1 MVLPELGEKKPAQR
15 GGQKVGN
22 TDSSTVRGAPNSP
35 SYRFTRRALVFRY
48 YLLNI
53 AGEAETATPLPNVL
67 VVLRGAG
74 CLPVSRRQSTDDS
87 QCAKKTYQTGNAPP
101 HRGIHHTKNLTSDE
115 TRFNAL
121 YGSTTYCNF
130 YSHVKYSPL
139 ASSVRVIYVAFCC
152 YTAPD
157 IQPFFD

>member
-87 QCAKKTYQTGNAPP
+87 QCAKKHIRLAMPLRIG
-101 HRGIHHTKNLTSDE
+101 G
-115 TRFNAL
+115 F
-121 YGSTTYCNF
+121 TTP
-130 YSHVKYSPL
+130 K
-139 ASSVRVIYVAFCC
+139 I
-152 YTAPD
+152 
-157 IQPFFD
+157 

>member
-15 GGQKVGN
+15 GGQKVEILILQRFEAHLIVRA
-22 TDSSTVRGAPNSP
+22 TDLPG
-35 SYRFTRRALVFRY
+35 RALVFRY

-74 CLPVSRRQSTDDS
+74 CLPVSMPQSAWPALHLQITVSDWS
-87 QCAKKTYQTGNAPP
+87 PLRIG
-101 HRGIHHTKNLTSDE
+101 GIHHTKNLTSDE

-121 YGSTTYCNF
+121 RRCDRGTDAMHLANTP
-130 YSHVKYSPL
+130 VVSPE
-139 ASSVRVIYVAFCC
+139 SKSPRR
-152 YTAPD
+152 
-157 IQPFFD
+157 

>member
-74 CLPVSRRQSTDDS
+74 CLPVSMSQSTWPALHLQITVSDWS
-87 QCAKKTYQTGNAPP
+87 P
-101 HRGIHHTKNLTSDE
+101 HRTGGFT
-115 TRFNAL
+115 TR
-121 YGSTTYCNF
+121 
-130 YSHVKYSPL
+130 
-139 ASSVRVIYVAFCC
+139 I
-152 YTAPD
+152 D
-157 IQPFFD
+157 